1 MDQRFL
7 AVERPRSPITMA
19 HDALV
24 GRGSVPRPG
33 SASTPA
39 ADNAPTTSRQ
49 LLFPRY
55 SASTTHR
62 PPQRRHGRGRPP
74 AVGAGGAVA
83 VEEHG
88 DGTARRTSMVENWGC
103 GVPSR
108 AGLCHLA
115 ERTNR
120 LRLAPRSRGTA
131 ATSRALDG
139 GGDGRG
145 RGTAGQQQQRHQQ
158 RQAQATEGGAEVAG
172 AGTSRG
178 SGATEGGATRQR
190 RRRVIRAGHTLS
202 GLAREQRQFRN
213 LGANLSGG
221 LSRMFEPS
229 GTSEW
234 GGSAVGGGAGAGGA
248 KPAYLRQQLQGRGGG
263 TAAAAAAKLA
273 PTNSSYYRCG
283 GAACGPTV
291 ECT

>member
-1 MDQRFL
+1 
-7 AVERPRSPITMA
+7 MA

-33 SASTPA
+33 SASTPVA
-39 ADNAPTTSRQ
+39 GNALATSHQ
-49 LLFPRY
+49 LLFPRCN
-55 SASTTHR
+55 ASTTHR
-62 PPQRRHGRGRPP
+62 PPQRRHGRGTR
-74 AVGAGGAVA
+74 AGAGGAV
-83 VEEHG
+83 EEQG

-108 AGLCHLA
+108 AGLHHLA

-120 LRLAPRSRGTA
+120 LRLAPRSRGMA
-131 ATSRALDG
+131 ATSRSLDG

-145 RGTAGQQQQRHQQ
+145 RGTAGQQHQQHQQ
-158 RQAQATEGGAEVAG
+158 RQAQAAEWGAEVAG
-172 AGTSRG
+172 AGTSRRG
-178 SGATEGGATRQR
+178 GATEGGATRQR